1 MLYLFSGC
9 VVNNQVYVQGATNPG
24 VASAA
29 ACKAICVANP
39 ACTYYTWN
47 SGSLVYSI
55 QSPPPTPLRNLLYP
69 SHVNM
74 SACLEIIIFNPVLH
88 TWFRDSCLLVM
99 APHPYRFPFARKD

>member
-47 SGSLVYSI
+47 SGSQV
-55 QSPPPTPLRNLLYP
+55 QSSNLLYL
-69 SHVNM
+69 SRVNE
-74 SACLEIIIFNPVLH
+74 SACLEIIAFKRRLTPEI
-88 TWFRDSCLLVM
+88 
-99 APHPYRFPFARKD
+99 